1 VFGVNLTR
9 LAPGASS
16 TVHHKHKIQD
26 EFIYVLEGTPVLVT
40 DAGETP
46 LSPGMCA
53 GFSAGG
59 TAHHLENHGTS
70 DAVFLE
76 VGDRTSGEVIVY
88 PNDDMRAVLEP
99 NGGWRFEHNDGSP
112 L

>member
-9 LAPGASS
+9 LAPGAS

-26 EFIYVLEGTPVLVT
+26 ELIYVLEGTPVLVS
-40 DAGETP
+40 DVGETR

-53 GFSAGG
+53 GFSGG
-59 TAHHLENHGTS
+59 SAAHHLENRDTS
-70 DAVFLE
+70 DAVYLE

-88 PNDDMRAVLEP
+88 PHDDMRAVLEP
-99 NGGWRFEHNDGSP
+99 NGRWRFEHIDGSP